1 MVLTQ
6 TLPVLKEDE
15 FLDIE
20 WRKCQKSLLYYLTHY
35 VYIEDRVEQKVTN
48 WQPWAHLLQLVNL
61 VQVWYDAHPRTPLYI
76 IIFKSRQVGASTT
89 LSGIANWLITFSS
102 HTKGILQ
109 SKGAIE
115 ANEMLG
121 RSRYINEHHPDFL
134 KLKAQPDQD
143 DTMGFKATESI
154 MIALPS
160 TEDAGRSTDATFIFN
175 DEWEKH
181 KNAKESFAAMKPAMA
196 KGGLFIGATTVN
208 KIDMESFPK
217 LIWEEA
223 KRGVN
228 GFIPI
233 FWDYFVV
240 PGRTEQTYQRDIKG
254 IPEWLAEQEF
264 PRNEKEALS
273 APRTLG
279 YFNHDILEKY
289 LELCRDP
296 IETRYGGRIRIWKPA
311 ITNHS
316 DVFAVDPSE
325 GIVDPA
331 VGIIGDAVGDK
342 ACFSGKMSVEEQAKL
357 IWELYNEYNKPLLIV
372 ENNTACGGSL
382 MEKLKALGVT
392 NWYYSPTDKE
402 HKKPG
407 FHTGVQRALMLTQH
421 AESIHLRQRDIPI
434 KDCILQHY
442 DFAFIDGKPQ
452 AVKGKHDDW
461 VMCEAILGQGLKI
474 KPQGAVGMGTV
485 KYRG

>member
-1 MVLTQ
+1 VVVAQ
-6 TLPVLKEDE
+6 ALPVLKEEE
-15 FLDIE
+15 FFDIE
-20 WRKCQKSLLYYLTHY
+20 WRKSQKNLLYYLTHY
-35 VYIEDRVEQKVTN
+35 VLIQDRVEQEISS

-61 VQVWYDAHPRTPLYI
+61 VQKWYDTHPREPLYI
-76 IIFKSRQVGASTT
+76 IVFKSRQVGASTT
-89 LSGIANWLITFSS
+89 LSGIANWLITFNS

-115 ANEMLG
+115 ANEMLS
-121 RSRYINEHHPDFL
+121 RSRYINQHHPDFL
-134 KLKAQPDQD
+134 RLKAQPDQD
-143 DTMGFKATESI
+143 DTMGFNATESI
-154 MIALPS
+154 LIALPS

-228 GFIPI
+228 GFIPL

-273 APRTLG
+273 APKTLN
-279 YFNHDILEKY
+279 YFQYEILEKY
-289 LELCRDP
+289 LQRCRDP
-296 IETRYGGRIRIWKPA
+296 LETRYGGIVRIWRPA
-311 ITNHS
+311 ITNRK

-325 GIVDPA
+325 GQDDPS
-331 VGIIGDAVGDK
+331 VGIIGDAVEDK
-342 ACFSGKMSVEEQAKL
+342 ACYYGKISLDEQAK
-357 IWELYNEYNKPLLIV
+357 IIFGLYNEYNQPLMAVERNASGLTLI
-372 ENNTACGGSL
+372 
-382 MEKLKALGVT
+382 EKLKNLGVT
-392 NWYYSPTDKE
+392 NWYYGIEDKGK
-402 HKKPG
+402 KKPG
-407 FHTGVQRALMLTQH
+407 FWTGPNRKLILTQY
-421 AESIHLRQRDIPI
+421 AESVRLQQREMPI
-434 KDCILQHY
+434 KDCIEQHY
-442 DFAFIDGKPQ
+442 FFAEINGKAQ
-452 AVKGKHDDW
+452 AVRGKHDDW
-461 VMCEAILGQGLKI
+461 VMCEAILGQGLKMN
-474 KPQGAVGMGTV
+474 QRGDVGMGTV